1 VLPYIEAMLAMGNP
15 LGLIPEQVWDSAPIP
30 ERGLAPG
37 KPSGSAMPLVWAH
50 SEFIKLCYGKLLGY
64 PVDRPAA
71 AWRRYGGL
79 RPVIDYDIWGP
90 GYRPRQVRAGFALSI
105 ALKAPATVHWGINEW
120 KDVRDI
126 DTRDTGLGV
135 HVADLPVTGLAV
147 GATVRFTFRWRET
160 GTWEGQDYEVAIV

>member
-15 LGLIPEQVWDSAPIP
+15 LGLIPEQVWDSPPIP

-50 SEFIKLCYGKLLGY
+50 SEFIKLCYGKVLGY

-71 AWRRYGGL
+71 TWRRYGGV
-79 RPVIDYDIWGP
+79 RPVVDYAIWGP
-90 GYRPRQVRAGFALSI
+90 GYRPRRIQAGFALSI
-105 ALKAPATVHWGINEW
+105 ALKAPATVHWGINGW
-120 KDVRDI
+120 KDVADI

-135 HVADLPVTGLAV
+135 HVVDLPVTGLAA
-147 GATVRFTFRWRET
+147 GATVSSRFAGARPGSGKDET
-160 GTWEGQDYEVAIV
+160 TR